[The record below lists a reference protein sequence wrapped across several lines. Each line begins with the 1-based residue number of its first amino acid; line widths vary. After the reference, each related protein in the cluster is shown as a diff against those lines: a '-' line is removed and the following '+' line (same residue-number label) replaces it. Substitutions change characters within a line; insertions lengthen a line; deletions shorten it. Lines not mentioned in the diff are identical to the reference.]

1 MEADLPVYVP
11 FLSGCRYV
19 LEQMKASFNGMT
31 LETNREALLLS
42 LIRGNAAYHGQHL
55 REVGGMVKLGRRVIT
70 TGGGARIR
78 GYMEVKRRWT
88 GDFEYE
94 YQDQSSLLGAAM
106 LAHQRGGPARAC
118 FSWWH
123 VELSERKPIM
133 PVVPMQQILKHAF
146 DNRYG
151 VGAFNIVD
159 WVTMDAVLSAAAE
172 TSSPVIV
179 QVSVKT
185 VKVMGAKLIRVMFEE
200 MAGRVPIPAT
210 LHLDHCPDRKVIEE
224 CVAAGWNSVLF
235 DASKLTYEDNMAQ
248 TKEVVQFAHQYG
260 VAVEGEL
267 EAVKGVEDGVGD
279 EYGGAV
285 VALDKAVAFIR
296 ETGIDSFAP
305 AIGTAH
311 GLYKGKPKI
320 NFQRVSEIMEAEP
333 IPLVVHGGTGLS
345 DETFH
350 ELIRR
355 GTPKINISTQLKIT
369 LADSYRTYLEEH
381 PTEYDPLK
389 LLGAVKK
396 KLVARIESF
405 MRIFGSE
412 GKAA

>member
-1 MEADLPVYVP
+1 
-11 FLSGCRYV
+11 
-19 LEQMKASFNGMT
+19 
-31 LETNREALLLS
+31 
-42 LIRGNAAYHGQHL
+42 
-55 REVGGMVKLGRRVIT
+55 
-70 TGGGARIR
+70 
-78 GYMEVKRRWT
+78 
-88 GDFEYE
+88 
-94 YQDQSSLLGAAM
+94 
-106 LAHQRGGPARAC
+106 
-118 FSWWH
+118 
-123 VELSERKPIM
+123 M

-146 DNRYG
+146 DGHYG

-159 WVTMDAVLSAAAE
+159 WVTMDAVLFAAAD
-172 TSSPVIV
+172 TKSPVIV

-185 VKVMGAKLIRVMFEE
+185 VKVMGARLIRIMFEE
-200 MAGRVPIPAT
+200 MASRVPIPAT

-248 TKEVVQFAHQYG
+248 TTEVVKFAHQYG

-279 EYGGAV
+279 EYGGPI

-296 ETGIDSFAP
+296 QTGIDSFAP

-311 GLYKGKPKI
+311 GLYKGTPRI
-320 NFQRVSEIMEAEP
+320 NFQRVAEIMETAP
-333 IPLVVHGGTGLS
+333 VPLVVHGGTGLS

-350 ELIRR
+350 KLIQL

-369 LADSYRTYLEEH
+369 LADSYRGYLEEH

-396 KLVARIESF
+396 KLVAQIECF
-405 MRIFGSE
+405 MRTFGSEGRAGSE

>member
-1 MEADLPVYVP
+1 
-11 FLSGCRYV
+11 
-19 LEQMKASFNGMT
+19 
-31 LETNREALLLS
+31 
-42 LIRGNAAYHGQHL
+42 
-55 REVGGMVKLGRRVIT
+55 
-70 TGGGARIR
+70 
-78 GYMEVKRRWT
+78 
-88 GDFEYE
+88 
-94 YQDQSSLLGAAM
+94 
-106 LAHQRGGPARAC
+106 
-118 FSWWH
+118 
-123 VELSERKPIM
+123 M

-159 WVTMDAVLSAAAE
+159 WVTMDAVFAAAAN
-172 TSSPVIV
+172 TKSPVIV

-185 VKVMGAKLIRVMFEE
+185 VKVMGAKLIRVMFQE
-200 MAGRVPIPAT
+200 MAGRVPVPAT

-279 EYGGAV
+279 EYGSPI

-311 GLYKGKPKI
+311 GLYKGTPKI
-320 NFQRVSEIMEAEP
+320 NFERVSEIIAAEP
-333 IPLVVHGGTGLS
+333 VPLVCHGGTGLS

-355 GTPKINISTQLKIT
+355 GTPKVNISTQLKIT
-369 LADSYRTYLEEH
+369 LADAYREYLTEH

-396 KLVARIESF
+396 KLVAQVEVF

>member
-1 MEADLPVYVP
+1 
-11 FLSGCRYV
+11 
-19 LEQMKASFNGMT
+19 
-31 LETNREALLLS
+31 
-42 LIRGNAAYHGQHL
+42 
-55 REVGGMVKLGRRVIT
+55 
-70 TGGGARIR
+70 
-78 GYMEVKRRWT
+78 
-88 GDFEYE
+88 
-94 YQDQSSLLGAAM
+94 
-106 LAHQRGGPARAC
+106 
-118 FSWWH
+118 
-123 VELSERKPIM
+123 M

-159 WVTMDAVLSAAAE
+159 WVTMDAVLTAAAE
-172 TSSPVIV
+172 TRSPVIV

-200 MAGRVPIPAT
+200 MAGHVPVPAT

-248 TKEVVQFAHQYG
+248 TKQVVELAHKHG

-267 EAVKGVEDGVGD
+267 EAVKGVEDGVGS
-279 EYGGAV
+279 EYGGPI

-311 GLYKGKPKI
+311 GLYKGTPKI
-320 NFQRVSEIMEAEP
+320 NFERVSEIIAAEP
-333 IPLVVHGGTGLS
+333 VPLVVHGGTGLS
-345 DETFH
+345 DETFR

-369 LADSYRTYLEEH
+369 LADSYRTYLEAH

-396 KLVARIESF
+396 QLTAQVAQF
-405 MRIFGSE
+405 MKIFGSE